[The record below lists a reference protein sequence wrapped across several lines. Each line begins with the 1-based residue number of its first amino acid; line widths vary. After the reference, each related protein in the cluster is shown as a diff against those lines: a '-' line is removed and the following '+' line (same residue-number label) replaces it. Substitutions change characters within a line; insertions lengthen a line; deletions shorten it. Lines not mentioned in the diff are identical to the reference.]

1 MKIYQLLFCFL
12 LFVYISATAPT
23 SITIDLKSG
32 QSLSTG
38 TSVGVTIT
46 VTAAG
51 NGMVLKTLTGLKFKL
66 NDTVSVDLT
75 CSIGASGETCTAD
88 TAKEITCTV
97 ASLTEAGTY
106 TLDGTVTMTATDS
119 SDQSL
124 TLPTATLESTTATVT
139 SAVAGADPT
148 GITIDLKSSQKLS
161 TGTNIGVK
169 ITVTPAGYGMVLKTL
184 TGLKFKLNDT
194 VSVDLTCS
202 IGASGETCTAGTAK
216 EITCTVA
223 SLTEV
228 GTYKL
233 DGTASITGTQSD
245 GSTALTSPSATL
257 GSTTATVTEAEDDDD
272 DSNDDDNS
280 SKFLGIQSTLLL
292 LISFL
297 F

>member
-12 LFVYISATAPT
+12 LFVYISAAP
-23 SITIDLKSG
+23 SAINIDLKSG

-38 TSVGVTIT
+38 TNV
-46 VTAAG
+46 
-51 NGMVLKTLTGLKFKL
+51 
-66 NDTVSVDLT
+66 
-75 CSIGASGETCTAD
+75 
-88 TAKEITCTV
+88 
-97 ASLTEAGTY
+97 
-106 TLDGTVTMTATDS
+106 
-119 SDQSL
+119 
-124 TLPTATLESTTATVT
+124 
-139 SAVAGADPT
+139 
-148 GITIDLKSSQKLS
+148 
-161 TGTNIGVK
+161 GVK
-169 ITVTPAGYGMVLKTL
+169 ITVTATGEGMVLKTL

-272 DSNDDDNS
+272 DSNDNDNS